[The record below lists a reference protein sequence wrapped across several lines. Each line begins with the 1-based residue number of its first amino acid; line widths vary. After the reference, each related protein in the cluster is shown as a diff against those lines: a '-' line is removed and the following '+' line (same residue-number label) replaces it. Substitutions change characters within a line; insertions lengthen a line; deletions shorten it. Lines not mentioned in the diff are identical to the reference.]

1 MLLLNFCRTF
11 TNPSPGE
18 RNVLEGVSSLISG
31 IICSLKLGTIRHYS
45 FNVCVRRDVF
55 NFLFEDKGIRVC
67 HRRGKM
73 YNRSDFNNQYFN
85 DDDFLYVNNSD
96 ECVRVVFPVYMYSYV
111 KFVKLGNNRYD
122 FCETVCVNL
131 LKEHC

>member
-1 MLLLNFCRTF
+1 M
-11 TNPSPGE
+11 
-18 RNVLEGVSSLISG
+18 
-31 IICSLKLGTIRHYS
+31 
-45 FNVCVRRDVF
+45 
-55 NFLFEDKGIRVC
+55 C

-73 YNRSDFNNQYFN
+73 YNRSDFNNRYFN

-111 KFVKLGNNRYD
+111 KFVKLGNNRSD

>member
-1 MLLLNFCRTF
+1 MLLLNLCRTF

-55 NFLFEDKGIRVC
+55 NFLFEDKGSRVC
-67 HRRGKM
+67 HRRGKIIDILM
-73 YNRSDFNNQYFN
+73 MMIFYMLIIVMSVFV
-85 DDDFLYVNNSD
+85 LYSQCICIVMLS
-96 ECVRVVFPVYMYSYV
+96 
-111 KFVKLGNNRYD
+111 
-122 FCETVCVNL
+122 L
-131 LKEHC
+131 LS

>member
-1 MLLLNFCRTF
+1 MLLLNLCRTF

-45 FNVCVRRDVF
+45 FNVCVRR
-55 NFLFEDKGIRVC
+55 
-67 HRRGKM
+67 
-73 YNRSDFNNQYFN
+73 
-85 DDDFLYVNNSD
+85 DFLYVNNSD